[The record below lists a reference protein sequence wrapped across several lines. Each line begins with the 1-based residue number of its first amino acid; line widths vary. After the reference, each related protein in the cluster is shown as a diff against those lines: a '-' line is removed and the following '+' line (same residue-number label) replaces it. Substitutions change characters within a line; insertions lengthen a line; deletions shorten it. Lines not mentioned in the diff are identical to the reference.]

1 LIEVPPQGLEQV
13 SKTPGKIN
21 KKRIGGNAGGNI
33 PRDLAEL
40 VEMWPNLSIDVRETC
55 LELARGGVANKR

>member
-1 LIEVPPQGLEQV
+1 M